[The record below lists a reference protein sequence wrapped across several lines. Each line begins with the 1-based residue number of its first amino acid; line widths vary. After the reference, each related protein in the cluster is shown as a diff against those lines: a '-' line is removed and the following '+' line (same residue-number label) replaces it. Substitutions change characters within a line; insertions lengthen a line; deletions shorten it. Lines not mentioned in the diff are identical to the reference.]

1 MAARLVEQRPDL
13 PNAAGALERVP
24 NDSPTRTEPRRRLT
38 LVPPRALRGRGL
50 PSLLPR
56 PADAADS
63 RRTYAMGTLAD
74 VATFLLRP
82 YARIVF
88 SRDPRVGALMFAAVA
103 TRPWVGAATL
113 GAVLVAHCI
122 ARLFGLGAQ
131 TTKEGSTAT
140 TAVLAVLALAYFGP
154 PENPVWL
161 LLPAAVLA
169 VFLEAGCETAFAGLA
184 LPTHAGP
191 FVLTS
196 WIVMLAARGL
206 PLSSTPS
213 EWNTVAAGLPAWS
226 TASGPLDVAAA
237 IVFSNGALA
246 GALVATAIALHSRIA
261 LLLAGA
267 GSLVAFAAHAGL
279 RASAEWS
286 WLDVT
291 ASFNAILTAMA
302 VGGVWFVPSG
312 SSLLLAALG
321 AGAATIVTY
330 ALMPVAGAL
339 FLPVLSLPFVLTT
352 HLVLLAARRR
362 ERDKSPASTVPGDR
376 PEDSL
381 AKHLMRVRRFGEA
394 AWLPFRLPFRG
405 QWVVTQGNDGQHTHR
420 DQWRFGFDFEVA
432 PLGGAPDAG
441 QHSELRNYAC
451 YGLPVLAA
459 GAGSVV
465 SVVDGIEDNPPGE
478 VNTHDVWGNVV
489 VIAHG
494 VGLYSA
500 YAHLQPGSIS
510 VRPGETVTAGK
521 EIGRCGSSGRSPVP
535 HLHFQLQRSHVMGS
549 ATIPVEFGDVVRGQR
564 DSARLE
570 LHGIPN
576 EGDVVRPVV
585 RDEALVRAL
594 AWSPGERFELSET
607 DLTELVT
614 SEVDLLGRR
623 SLSSKLGRLWFE
635 LYDGGLVLLDFQGSP
650 DSLLRSLLLALPRVP
665 FDRATSLTWREQ
677 LPRRLFL
684 PVWARSLGD
693 LLAALGLDLGA
704 QTVSCQVR
712 RAPGAVVVQSSSER
726 WSTEAELSL
735 VGRAHRFRL
744 HTEQAV
750 RELVL
755 RRTEGTYS
763 RPTQLPVVREQ
774 ESMA

>member
-1 MAARLVEQRPDL
+1 MAARLVEQRSLQD
-13 PNAAGALERVP
+13 AAGALGGVQ
-24 NDSPTRTEPRRRLT
+24 NDGRTRAESPRALA
-38 LVPPRALRGRGL
+38 LVPPRVLRGRGL

-56 PADAADS
+56 PAEAADS
-63 RRTYAMGTLAD
+63 RRTHALDALGDAATL
-74 VATFLLRP
+74 LLRP

-88 SRDPRVGALMFAAVA
+88 SRDPRVGALIFAAVA
-103 TRPWVGAATL
+103 TRPRVGAATL
-113 GAVLVAHCI
+113 GAVLLAHGL
-122 ARLFGLGAQ
+122 ARLFGLGAH
-131 TTKEGSTAT
+131 TTKEGTAAT

-154 PENPVWL
+154 PGHPVWL
-161 LLPAAVLA
+161 LVPAAVLA
-169 VFLEAGCETAFAGLA
+169 VLLEAGCETAFAGFA
-184 LPTHAGP
+184 LPTHAWP
-191 FVLTS
+191 FVLVS
-196 WIVMLAARGL
+196 WIVMLAARSL
-206 PLSSTPS
+206 PLSSTPND
-213 EWNTVAAGLPAWS
+213 WNAAASWLPAWS

-237 IVFSNGALA
+237 IVFSSGALA
-246 GALVATAIALHSRIA
+246 GALVAAAIALHSRIA

-267 GSLVAFAAHAGL
+267 GSLVAFAMHAAL

-302 VGGVWFVPSG
+302 TGGVWFVPSG
-312 SSLLLAALG
+312 SSLVLAVFG
-321 AGAATIVTY
+321 AGAATILTY
-330 ALMPVAGAL
+330 ALMPVAGAA
-339 FLPVLSLPFVLTT
+339 FLPVLSLPFVVTT

-362 ERDKSPASTVPGDR
+362 DRDKSPASTVPGDR

-381 AKHLMRVRRFGEA
+381 ARHLMRVRRFGEA

-405 QWVVTQGNDGQHTHR
+405 QWVVTQGNDGPYTHR

-432 PLGGAPDAG
+432 PLGGTPDAG
-441 QHSELRNYAC
+441 KPSELRHYAC

-465 SVVDGIEDNPPGE
+465 SVLDGIEDNPPGE

-500 YAHLQPGSIS
+500 YAHLQPGSIG
-510 VRPGETVTAGK
+510 VRPGETVTAGQ

-549 ATIPVEFGDVVRGQR
+549 ATVPVEFGDVVRGER

-576 EGDVVRPVV
+576 EGDVVRPIV

-594 AWSPGERFELSET
+594 AWSPGARFELSET
-607 DLTELVT
+607 DRTELVT

-623 SLSSKLGRLWFE
+623 SLSSDLGRLWFE

-665 FDRATSLTWREQ
+665 FDRATSLTWQEH

-684 PVWARSLGD
+684 PAWARSAGD
-693 LLAALGLDLGA
+693 LLTAIGLDLGA
-704 QTVSCQVR
+704 QTVTCQIR
-712 RAPGAVVVQSSSER
+712 RAPGTVLVESSAER

-735 VGRAHRFRL
+735 VGRAHRLRL
-744 HTEQAV
+744 KTEQAT

-755 RRTEGTYS
+755 RRAEDTRS
-763 RPTQLPVVREQ
+763 RARQLPVVRGQ

>member
-1 MAARLVEQRPDL
+1 MDAL
-13 PNAAGALERVP
+13 PEAVTA
-24 NDSPTRTEPRRRLT
+24 
-38 LVPPRALRGRGL
+38 
-50 PSLLPR
+50 
-56 PADAADS
+56 
-63 RRTYAMGTLAD
+63 
-74 VATFLLRP
+74 LLRP
-82 YARIVF
+82 YARVVF
-88 SRDPRVGALMFAAVA
+88 SRDPRVGALMLAAVA
-103 TRPWVGAATL
+103 TRPWVAAATL
-113 GAVLVAHCI
+113 GAVLVAHI
-122 ARLFGLGAQ
+122 TARLFGLGAQ
-131 TTKEGSTAT
+131 TTKEGTGAT
-140 TAVLAVLALAYFGP
+140 TAVLTVLALAYFGP
-154 PENPVWL
+154 SGHPVGL
-161 LLPAAVLA
+161 LLAAAVLA
-169 VFLEAGCETAFAGLA
+169 VLLEAGCETAFAAFA
-184 LPTHAGP
+184 LPTHAWP

-196 WIVMLAARGL
+196 WTIMLAARSWPVASSPNEWAAAASWL
-206 PLSSTPS
+206 PN
-213 EWNTVAAGLPAWS
+213 WA

-237 IVFSNGALA
+237 IVFSGGALA
-246 GALVATAIALHSRIA
+246 GALVVAAIALHSRIA
-261 LLLAGA
+261 LLLGGA
-267 GSLVAFAAHAGL
+267 GSLVAFAMHAAL

-286 WLDVT
+286 WLDLT

-302 VGGVWFVPSG
+302 LGGVWFVPSG
-312 SSLLLAALG
+312 ASLVLSGLG
-321 AGAATIVTY
+321 AVVATLLTY
-330 ALMPVAGAL
+330 ALMPVAGAG
-339 FLPVLSLPFVLTT
+339 FLPVLSLPFVVTT

-362 ERDKSPASTVPGDR
+362 ERDKRPASAVPGEH

-405 QWVVTQGNDGQHTHR
+405 PWVVTQGNDGPHTHR
-420 DQWRFGFDFEVA
+420 DQWRYGFDFEVA
-432 PLGGAPDAG
+432 PLGGTPDAG
-441 QHSELRNYAC
+441 KPRELGHYAC

-478 VNTHDVWGNVV
+478 VNTRDVWGNVV

-500 YAHLQPGSIS
+500 YAHLQPGSIG

-549 ATIPVEFGDVVRGQR
+549 ATVPVEFGDVVRGER
-564 DSARLE
+564 DSACLE
-570 LHGIPN
+570 LHGVPA

-585 RDEALVRAL
+585 RDEAFARAL
-594 AWSPGERFELSET
+594 AWSPGERFELSEA
-607 DLTELVT
+607 DRTELVT

-623 SLSSKLGRLWFE
+623 SLSSHLGRLWFE

-665 FDRATSLTWREQ
+665 FDRATCLTWQEQ

-684 PVWARSLGD
+684 PAWARSVGD
-693 LLAALGLDLGA
+693 LLAAVGLDLGA
-704 QTVSCQVR
+704 VEVTCQVR
-712 RAPGAVVVQSSSER
+712 RAPGTVLVQSSAER

-735 VGRAHRFRL
+735 VGRVHRFRL
-744 HTEQAV
+744 KTAQST

-755 RRTEGTYS
+755 RRAEDTHL
-763 RPTQLPVVREQ
+763 RPRHLPVVHGQ